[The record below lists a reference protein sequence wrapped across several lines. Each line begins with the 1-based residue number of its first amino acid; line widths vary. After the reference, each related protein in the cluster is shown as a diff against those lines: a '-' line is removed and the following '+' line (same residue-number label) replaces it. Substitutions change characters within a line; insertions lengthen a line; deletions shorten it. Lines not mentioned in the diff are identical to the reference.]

1 MRKSITISAIVPI
14 CSMAVLLSSATSSLA
29 QAGST
34 GGTLGQTGKS
44 ASGDDSSGQ
53 DRSTGRRGAATRHA
67 GHKQE
72 GNECDRVVGVW
83 QWKWLNETSVV
94 TLNANGTGTSAHGAK
109 STWTCI
115 DRTAVIRWP
124 LTKDTMVL
132 SSDGKTL
139 TGSNNIGWAVT
150 GSRL

>member
-1 MRKSITISAIVPI
+1 MTLSTAIALVI
-14 CSMAVLLSSATSSLA
+14 GSLVAVAGAGHAAMA

-44 ASGDDSSGQ
+44 AAGDDEPGPG
-53 DRSTGRRGAATRHA
+53 RSAGRRAAAKHG
-67 GHKQE
+67 GHKPA
-72 GNECDRVVGVW
+72 GNECDRVAGVW

-94 TLNANGTGTSAHGAK
+94 TLNANGTGTSAHGAR
-109 STWTCI
+109 STWTCN

-132 SSDGKTL
+132 SSDGKKL
-139 TGSNNIGWAVT
+139 TGSNNIGMAVA

>member
-1 MRKSITISAIVPI
+1 MLKSITLSAVVPI
-14 CSMAVLLSSATSSLA
+14 CAMAVLLPSTTSSLA

-44 ASGDDSSGQ
+44 ASGDDASGR
-53 DRSTGRRGAATRHA
+53 DRSTGRRGTSTRHT
-67 GHKQE
+67 GPKQP
-72 GNECDRVVGVW
+72 GNECDRVAGVW

-94 TLNANGTGTSAHGAK
+94 TLNANGTGWSAHGAK

-124 LTKDTMVL
+124 LTRDTMVL
-132 SSDGKTL
+132 SADGKKL
-139 TGSNNIGWAVT
+139 TGSNNVGMAVT